1 MIARFGNPA
10 LICSKRPDGLE
21 SEAAMPQMTIGCPFA
36 SGLMNGL
43 KAATQELHNNAE
55 NHEFQQRFS
64 RGEITRE
71 DYVRYLGQML
81 HVHRALETGIR
92 RLRSTVEALRLIPDY
107 QFQQPYLEEDLAFF
121 GVSLDE
127 HPASPAVERLVARMK
142 ALELDEPLGLL
153 GFHYVLE
160 GSNNGSRIIAR
171 AIRHKLG
178 LADGRGDRY
187 LDPYG
192 QEQRKLW
199 MEFREKVNATTF
211 SHEEAA
217 AIASAARDMF
227 QAVADISSDLLA
239 TIPVRSEPL

>member
-1 MIARFGNPA
+1 MQPV
-10 LICSKRPDGLE
+10 
-21 SEAAMPQMTIGCPFA
+21 TTGCPFA
-36 SGLMNGL
+36 GGLMNGL
-43 KAATQELHNNAE
+43 KAATQDLHNHAE

-81 HVHRALETGIR
+81 HVHRALEAGIR
-92 RLRSTVEALRLIPDY
+92 RRRPAVEALRLIPDY

-127 HPASPAVERLVARMK
+127 HPASPTVERLVTRME
-142 ALELDEPLGLL
+142 ALELEEPLGLL

-171 AIRHKLG
+171 AIRQKLG
-178 LADGRGDRY
+178 LAEGQGDRY

-192 QEQRKLW
+192 RQQRKLW
-199 MEFREKVNATTF
+199 MEFREKINATTF

-217 AIASAARDMF
+217 AITSAARDMF
-227 QAVADISSDLLA
+227 QAMADISSDLLA
-239 TIPVRSEPL
+239 MALVRREPLPASA